1 MQPTLIAIKSDN
13 KTVIYSVKGEGGT
26 AILEAEI
33 KGIDGNKHYSHKGI
47 DYLLPKQFQGKQ
59 PICKL

>member
-1 MQPTLIAIKSDN
+1 MNPQIIMILSDN
-13 KTVIYSVKGEGGT
+13 KRLLYSIDTNIGKGVF
-26 AILEAEI
+26 EAEI
-33 KGIDGNKHYSHKGI
+33 KGIEGNKHYSHKGI